1 MRGSFLLLLVLCIGC
16 LGLPEQSTCDIIRD
30 DYISKIDAV
39 GMMTRAG
46 SITESCP
53 DVECKASEIY
63 WWVIDNVEYI
73 PDTEG
78 EDQIQAP
85 GETLARRG
93 GDCEDISILM
103 ASLLAAEGIDANP
116 VFSENHTLLLVCGL
130 ETERIRREIAKR
142 IIGEYWESVDGRL
155 EFDKSGGILEL
166 EYSNSWDLKR
176 NGIAYVEPQEYLEEL
191 QLSCDGIEIDYEI
204 KSNKEVNSR
213 FIDNELE
220 YQNYLNSKE
229 YKSSC
234 KEENFLIA
242 TGSCPITRGRFIV
255 ENRGSND
262 ADIDINLDISC
273 MMGGEKI
280 HQFLTYLFSRNDIDM
295 KFYEYAGETC
305 LFFEASLRGEGF
317 AYPGYFTGH
326 EIFQEE
332 NYIIDL
338 PSGECERF
346 SM

>member
-234 KEENFLIA
+234 NEEDFLIA

-255 ENRGSND
+255 ENRDND
-262 ADIDINLDISC
+262 NARVDVKLDISC
-273 MMGGEKI
+273 RMDMVESRRFI
-280 HQFLTYLFSRNDIDM
+280 TTLLFRNGIEILL
-295 KFYEYAGETC
+295 YEYDGKEC
-305 LFFEASLRGEGF
+305 LFFEGSLRGDGF
-317 AYPGYFTGH
+317 SYPGYFAGQ

-332 NYIIDL
+332 NYVIDF
-338 PSGECERF
+338 PSGECDRF